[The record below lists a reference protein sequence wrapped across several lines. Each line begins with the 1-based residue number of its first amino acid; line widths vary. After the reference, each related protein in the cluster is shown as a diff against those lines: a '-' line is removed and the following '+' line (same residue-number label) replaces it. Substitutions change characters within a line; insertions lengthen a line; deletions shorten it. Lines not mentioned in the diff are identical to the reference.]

1 VPASVTV
8 AAGATTATFP
18 ITTATVTSSK
28 SVTITARR
36 GTTVRAT
43 LTVTP

>member
-1 VPASVTV
+1 
-8 AAGATTATFP
+8 
-18 ITTATVTSSK
+18 VTSSK